1 MQTSKWLDRTET
13 SDARADRIGIG
24 ASFVVLFMALV
35 LIGIRLVSAPS
46 FEKCSALGAQSE
58 RSVCYENLRDELL
71 KLPAKGGS
79 PPALNN
85 SN

>member
-1 MQTSKWLDRTET
+1 MQTSRRINRTET
-13 SDARADRIGIG
+13 SEAKADRIGIV

-35 LIGIRLVSAPS
+35 LIGIRLVSASS
-46 FEKCSALGAQSE
+46 FEKCSALVSQSE